1 MKEFRQV
8 LLGILAALVSV
19 TLLVGSLSLTL
30 MEGGLRQAFAPS
42 VTFTSTIIS
51 VQTLTASP
59 FISWTAGPS
68 PIISLTPTPS
78 YTPSP
83 TSFENSGCT
92 HPPGWEPY
100 TVLPGDTLEVLA
112 AANNT
117 SVESLIAGNC
127 LETSMLFPTL
137 ILYVPGLPP
146 TQTPTS
152 CHPPPGWVYYT
163 VQPGDTLYHIAM
175 LYSTTIPSLQAANCM
190 GNSDRIWAGQQLYVP
205 NVPTLTPEVTF
216 TPVPPPPDTPTPTSP
231 PPPDTPTPTEY
242 IPPTDTPTNPPPPSD
257 TPTPTATDTPVP
269 TATQTPTPTDTPV
282 PTPTVTVGPRY

>member
-51 VQTLTASP
+51 FQTLTASP
-59 FISWTAGPS
+59 FISMTAGPS
-68 PIISLTPTPS
+68 PIISLTLTPS

-83 TSFENSGCT
+83 MSFENSACS

-100 TVLPGDTLEVLA
+100 AVWPGDTLDVLA
-112 AANNT
+112 AKYNT
-117 SVESLIAGNC
+117 SVENLIAGNC
-127 LETSMLFPTL
+127 LMSTMLLLPM
-137 ILYVPGLPP
+137 ILYVPGPPP
-146 TQTPTS
+146 TPTPTP
-152 CHPPPGWVYYT
+152 CLPPPGWGYYT

-175 LYSTTIPSLQAANCM
+175 LFSTTYPNLQAANCM
-190 GNSDRIWAGQQLYVP
+190 DSTVIWVGQQLYVP
-205 NVPTLTPEVTF
+205 NVPTITADVTF
-216 TPVPPPPDTPTPTSP
+216 TPVPPPPGTPTPTP
-231 PPPDTPTPTEY
+231 PLPPDTPTPTEY
-242 IPPTDTPTNPPPPSD
+242 IPPTDTPTNPPPPTD
-257 TPTPTATDTPVP
+257 TPTPTSTDTPMP

-282 PTPTVTVGPRY
+282 PTPTVTAGPGH

>member
-42 VTFTSTIIS
+42 MTFTSTIIS

-59 FISWTAGPS
+59 FISVTAGPS
-68 PIISLTPTPS
+68 PIISLTPIPS
-78 YTPSP
+78 YTPTAPFGAVVCSYP
-83 TSFENSGCT
+83 SGWT
-92 HPPGWEPY
+92 PI
-100 TVLPGDTLEVLA
+100 TVLPGDTLDVLA
-112 AANNT
+112 ATYNT

-127 LETSMLFPTL
+127 LVSSMLFPTM
-137 ILYVPGLPP
+137 ILYVPGLLP
-146 TQTPTS
+146 TPTPTS
-152 CHPPPGWVYYT
+152 CLPPPGWVYYT
-163 VQPGDTLYHIAM
+163 VQSGDTLYHLA
-175 LYSTTIPSLQAANCM
+175 LEFGVTIRQLQNANCM
-190 GNSDRIWAGQQLYVP
+190 GDSDRIRAGQQLYVP
-205 NVPTLTPEVTF
+205 NVPTHTPEVTF
-216 TPVPPPPDTPTPTSP
+216 TPVPPPPDTPTPTFP

-242 IPPTDTPTNPPPPSD
+242 IPPTDTPTNPPPPTD

-282 PTPTVTVGPRY
+282 PTPTVTVGPGH